1 MNKIDTSQIVD
12 PGKLQPFLGPSLE
25 FLQQATSEAIKG
37 VCYGLIGDS
46 YSSLVGYVLYGVIN
60 SPAAVVSFGYIF
72 FNNEIYHFP
81 GITNYNTFSNTGVFV
96 ALNTNGTADPITFTD
111 GTTGNVHNV
120 RKLTLVD
127 QANGTGLFNY
137 SAIAYLN
144 PSSPFTVG
152 VGSAPAFQNSFAQ
165 QVAVKFRIDNKKRVN
180 IRGVARKLTTA
191 SVATQVIF
199 TLPVGY
205 RPVAA
210 AISFNANV
218 LYDTSTLVSDFI
230 NIATNGNVSISG
242 FNAPGSIASGVDVYF
257 DLEFYAD

>member
-25 FLQQATSEAIKG
+25 FLQDATAEAIKG
-37 VCYGLIGDS
+37 VCYNLIGDS

-81 GITNYNTFSNTGVFV
+81 GITNKNTFVNSGVFV

-127 QANGTGLFNY
+127 QANGTGLFNF
-137 SAIAYLN
+137 SSIVYLN
-144 PSSPFTVG
+144 RPAAWTSATLLNSWSSIFTPKYRKEG
-152 VGSAPAFQNSFAQ
+152 GTHGDIIRLSGIARNTTL
-165 QVAVKFRIDNKKRVN
+165 VN
-180 IRGVARKLTTA
+180 GALP
-191 SVATQVIF
+191 IF
-199 TLPVGY
+199 TLPSGY
-205 RPVAA
+205 RPSASYYLPVIVLNAGSI
-210 AISFNANV
+210 ISV
-218 LYDTSTLVSDFI
+218 GLYIETTGD
-230 NIATNGNVSISG
+230 VSIDTTALANS
-242 FNAPGSIASGVDVYF
+242 NMDVNLNGIQF
-257 DLEFYAD
+257 ATGA